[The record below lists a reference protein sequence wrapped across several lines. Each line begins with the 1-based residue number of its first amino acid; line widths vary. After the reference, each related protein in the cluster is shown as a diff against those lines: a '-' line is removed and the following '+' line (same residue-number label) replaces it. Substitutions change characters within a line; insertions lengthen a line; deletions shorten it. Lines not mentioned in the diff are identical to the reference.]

1 MQDQSR
7 VLIGA
12 SFRAEG
18 AAAARAPAN
27 PFFTP
32 A

>member
-7 VLIGA
+7 VLIGE
-12 SFRAEG
+12 SFRTEG
-18 AAAARAPAN
+18 AEAARAPAN